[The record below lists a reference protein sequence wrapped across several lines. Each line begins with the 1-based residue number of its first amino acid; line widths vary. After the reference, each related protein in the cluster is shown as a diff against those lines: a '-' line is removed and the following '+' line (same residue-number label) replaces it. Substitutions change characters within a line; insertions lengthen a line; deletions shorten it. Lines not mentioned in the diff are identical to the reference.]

1 MLTGTSK
8 VQPLWMSVW
17 NNVDFYKK
25 KLMSAPL
32 SKVSVM
38 DSKTLTIHLSLIL
51 PGSIK
56 DLSIMMKNSK
66 TLKEKDARPISSSFS
81 ILWNINNL

>member
-1 MLTGTSK
+1 MLIGMFRVPLSWTSAD
-8 VQPLWMSVW
+8 
-17 NNVDFYKK
+17 NNKNFYKK
-25 KLMSAPL
+25 KLTNVLP
-32 SKVSVM
+32 SKELEM
-38 DSKTLTIHLSLIL
+38 ASKMPTTRQLLIL

-66 TLKEKDARPISSSFS
+66 TLKEKDAKPICSSFN

>member
-1 MLTGTSK
+1 MLTGRSKEVPSWTS
-8 VQPLWMSVW
+8 VC

-25 KLMSAPL
+25 KPTNVPP
-32 SKVSVM
+32 SKVSET
-38 DSKTLTIHLSLIL
+38 DSKTLTTLLSLIL

-66 TLKEKDARPISSSFS
+66 TLKEKDARPISSLF
-81 ILWNINNL
+81 NI